1 MPLAVIEMI
10 YIFDS
15 LFVFNCNTGRFA
27 GDTSAEHFIKIQL
40 EYPRARA
47 KANMRVSANKFHNL
61 FPSAVRFDVHVFT
74 CPRSFS
80 ASVYII
86 YTVVPLGNFSL
97 RFAVYE
103 YLLYFSASY
112 TTQALDF

>member
-27 GDTSAEHFIKIQL
+27 GDTSAEHFIKRQL

-61 FPSAVRFDVHVFT
+61 FPSAVRFDVHA
-74 CPRSFS
+74 FS

-86 YTVVPLGNFSL
+86 YTVAPLGNFSL